1 MPRASKAQSPA
12 LWHPKSCRR
21 FPSDNERLPPVA
33 RTSPPTTPTSKSTN
47 SLRAHLALSS
57 SRLLKKRVAS
67 PPTPHACLRWTALVT
82 GRPQHAGIAR
92 GRRIALA
99 LRAPPDCTSHT
110 ISPTQIASIAST
122 MDIAEADKLVK
133 QLATGF
139 ETLQEEYQKLF
150 GRHEALER
158 KLATARDQVRHALQ
172 HHHAT
177 PHLQLHDEQTL
188 ALELQLLTRAETDT
202 TLAISD
208 LATHSSLHNKHC
220 SRITLY

>member
-1 MPRASKAQSPA
+1 
-12 LWHPKSCRR
+12 
-21 FPSDNERLPPVA
+21 
-33 RTSPPTTPTSKSTN
+33 
-47 SLRAHLALSS
+47 
-57 SRLLKKRVAS
+57 
-67 PPTPHACLRWTALVT
+67 
-82 GRPQHAGIAR
+82 
-92 GRRIALA
+92 
-99 LRAPPDCTSHT
+99 
-110 ISPTQIASIAST
+110 

-133 QLATGF
+133 QLSTGF

-172 HHHAT
+172 HHHT
-177 PHLQLHDEQTL
+177 PPHLQSHDEQTL

-220 SRITLY
+220 SRITLH